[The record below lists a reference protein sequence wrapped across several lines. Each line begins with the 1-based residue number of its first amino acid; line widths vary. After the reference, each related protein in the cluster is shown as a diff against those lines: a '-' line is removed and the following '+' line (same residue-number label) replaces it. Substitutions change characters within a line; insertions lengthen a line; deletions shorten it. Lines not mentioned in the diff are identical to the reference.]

1 MWPACNVGCRL
12 LARNVASIVDCSYL
26 SVMDLA
32 RTRIPSPPLRR
43 SCVMGCTS
51 LIEVDVRGAEL
62 LYSWSLTIFGGVL
75 IGANA
80 VEFLSRIHGVLFD

>member
-1 MWPACNVGCRL
+1 
-12 LARNVASIVDCSYL
+12 
-26 SVMDLA
+26 
-32 RTRIPSPPLRR
+32 
-43 SCVMGCTS
+43 MGCTS